1 MDLTK
6 IVSISGRPG
15 LFKLLTEMKNGFIVE
30 SLQEGKRFPVFGNA
44 RVSSLEEIS
53 IYSTGD
59 EDIGIREVL
68 KAIDEKVEKGEKPDP
83 KAGPEELQSF
93 FAGAVPEYDAE
104 RVYLS
109 DIKKIL
115 SWYRLLKENDLL
127 SFEEEEEE
135 KEVKGEKGEKE
146 EEKPGEEKKD
156 EKKDPGE

>member
-15 LFKLLTEMKNGFIVE
+15 LFKLLTEIKNGFIVE

-83 KAGPEELQSF
+83 KANPKELQSF
-93 FAGAVPEYDAE
+93 FAEAVPEYDAE

-115 SWYRLLKENDLL
+115 SWYLLLKENDLL
-127 SFEEEEEE
+127 SFEEEEE
-135 KEVKGEKGEKE
+135 KEVKEEKGEKE
-146 EEKPGEEKKD
+146 EEKPGEEEKD

>member
-93 FAGAVPEYDAE
+93 FAEAVPEYDAE

-115 SWYRLLKENDLL
+115 SWYRLLKDNDLL
-127 SFEEEEEE
+127 SFEEEEG
-135 KEVKGEKGEKE
+135 KEEKGEKE

>member
-15 LFKLLTEMKNGFIVE
+15 LFKLLTEMNNGFIVE

-53 IYSTGD
+53 IYSTGE

-68 KAIDEKVEKGEKPDP
+68 KAIDEKVEKGEKTDP
-83 KAGPEELQSF
+83 KANPEELQSF
-93 FAGAVPEYDAE
+93 FAEAVPEYDAE

-115 SWYRLLKENDLL
+115 SWYLLLKENDLL
-127 SFEEEEEE
+127 SFEEEE
-135 KEVKGEKGEKE
+135 KEVKEEKGEKE